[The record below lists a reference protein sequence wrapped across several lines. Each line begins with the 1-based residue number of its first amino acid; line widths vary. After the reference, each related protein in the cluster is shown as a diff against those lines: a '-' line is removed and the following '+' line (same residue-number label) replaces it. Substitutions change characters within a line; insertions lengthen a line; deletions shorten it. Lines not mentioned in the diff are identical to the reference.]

1 MSEPASKYE
10 QFGFDADPFS
20 VTIATEEIASRYEL
34 VGRDEQEYQLDQFV
48 DEGIRDSSTMK
59 KRLIFGE
66 YGTGK
71 SHHLIQLRDEIRTG
85 VEVDDDEYQGIAV
98 YVENLGFSIRRLY
111 EKIVEEIK
119 ESAPELQEYIES
131 LPSIEPEESV
141 DDAYQ
146 YERLRDN
153 IADHLRKIA
162 QTAQEDHGYRAVFIF
177 IDEAED
183 IANPSED
190 EKNKLPQFIRSFLH
204 IVNSLNAAGV
214 HMLLGFSQGAR
225 MRITSYEEDEDTL
238 GNALMQRFQGGE
250 IYLGDLTADDVK
262 EMLIDRMDQ
271 HRTTGRGDLAPI
283 AEETVSVVTDVTGG
297 HPREI
302 LRIYSQALEYA
313 TELDQDRVDGDAI
326 VYALTGF
333 KSFVR
338 DEELLSQ
345 EAITA
350 LKNALEDVHP
360 DARDDFERLQGR
372 LIGEDE
378 VISED
383 VFSNGV
389 PGALVSPITV
399 ESDESRELRVL
410 EQREQHGRRSYLLS
424 EEARDFLFSGAGGE
438 GTEIQK
444 LDFRASNASDK
455 YQQELS
461 RGVALALQDTGH
473 GNLHKNPV
481 SQALDR
487 YEYSLRLIDIKRGA
501 GKRDQT
507 VAVGVYNGQEIPEES
522 VELYV
527 EAIRDHGASFGVL
540 VKENQQLS
548 ASANKY
554 LNDLDAVEREYYQ
567 ERVVEVDLSTE
578 QRDNLIY
585 GRLLALGD
593 TETNVEELVDERALV
608 DEFGIVDDLETLF
621 EEVILPYPDS
631 VYRQV
636 IDRLESEDSR
646 SFSIGDL
653 RDELDL
659 EQYELNEDIME
670 GLRSQS
676 LVVKDSRRW
685 TYPDIESD
693 RPPWYEIYRLLN
705 DEDTELTI
713 SELRDRLAS
722 EYVFDCPSGDEHA
735 MFQWYLDHLQRQN
748 YVEPNTVTRDGK
760 TVEAYHV
767 VSVSDQYN
775 EARTRAENQLETAR
789 DLYDQAVS
797 LNADGVNSYE
807 NRLDDLDEQLDT
819 FDEVFDPDHSD
830 LTEIR
835 DFIDDVI
842 ALEEDLE
849 EGVEEQ
855 QESIVGD
862 ARNLRDHQIDA
873 IQSRIRDAEI
883 EGSFAA
889 QLQDFDSELTDLHD
903 ELDELIESE
912 QFERLRERSDAIED
926 RIGVIEEEVEDI
938 LEIKSQCTEK
948 YREVRDLA
956 EEAREQVGNIA
967 EENETRADLEE
978 RVESLDTALEEY
990 QDTYN
995 SGDYKDA
1002 LAVLTEEAQPLAEE
1016 IEQEAGEIVAQ
1027 QQQYLSQL
1035 DDLETEVDSTEGA
1048 EKIADARS
1056 EVKAGNFADAPLLI
1070 DDIEEF
1076 VQGPTRREQF
1086 MTALRD
1092 HDGSL
1097 ATVIQETDFDG
1108 SEAFTYLNRCYTDG
1122 EIDDVQAVI
1131 DDE

>member
-34 VGRDEQEYQLDQFV
+34 VGRDEQEYQLEQFV
-48 DEGIRDSSTMK
+48 DQGIRDPSTMK

-71 SHHLIQLRDEIRTG
+71 SHHLIQVRDEIRTG
-85 VEVDDDEYQGIAV
+85 VEVDDEYQGIAV

-111 EKIVEEIK
+111 EKIIEEIK

-271 HRTTGRGDLAPI
+271 HRTTGRGELAPI

-345 EAITA
+345 EAITT

-372 LIGEDE
+372 LIGEAE

-383 VFSNGV
+383 VFSDGV

-399 ESDESRELRVL
+399 EADESRELRVL

-507 VAVGVYNGQEIPEES
+507 VAVGVYNGQEIPEEI

-578 QRDNLIY
+578 QRDNLVY

-608 DEFGIVDDLETLF
+608 DEFGIGDDLEALF

-670 GLRSQS
+670 GLRSQG

-797 LNADGVNSYE
+797 LNANGVNSYK

-830 LTEIR
+830 LNEIR
-835 DFIDDVI
+835 SFIDDII

-849 EGVEEQ
+849 EAVEEQ

-862 ARNLRDHQIDA
+862 ARNLCDHQINA

-903 ELDELIESE
+903 ELDELIESK

-926 RIGVIEEEVEDI
+926 RIGAIEEEIEDI

-967 EENETRADLEE
+967 EENETCADLEE
-978 RVESLDTALEEY
+978 RVESLDTALEKY

-995 SGDYKDA
+995 SGDYEDA

-1035 DDLETEVDSTEGA
+1035 DGLETEVDSTECA

-1056 EVKAGNFADAPLLI
+1056 EVRAGNFADAPLLI

-1092 HDGSL
+1092 NDGSL

-1108 SEAFTYLNRCYTDG
+1108 SEAFTHLNRCYTHG

-1131 DDE
+1131 DNE